1 VRPRPFRWIRLDDG
15 CVKSLTIVRY
25 VLAKNGPRA
34 AFDFR
39 RYRIFLTTVR
49 FGANLKQEKIS
60 PTPAACGVLYSY
72 RTERFD
78 NVSLSFIKPP
88 TTPRRSVCLNENR
101 SFRRSGTVRIR
112 FQNSRACFDA
122 KTTVR
127 THSRVTF
134 GFDSSF
140 LAKTFIEEYRTTF
153 FGRPAEIAFKN
164 AIVVF
169 LIDRLK
175 FAGRPSRYLTAR
187 NY

>member
-1 VRPRPFRWIRLDDG
+1 MRHRPFRWIRLDDG

-78 NVSLSFIKPP
+78 NVSLSFIKPL

-127 THSRVTF
+127 THSRVKRSVSIRRF
-134 GFDSSF
+134 WRKRLS
-140 LAKTFIEEYRTTF
+140 KNIERHF
-153 FGRPAEIAFKN
+153 SADRPK
-164 AIVVF
+164 
-169 LIDRLK
+169 LRLK
-175 FAGRPSRYLTAR
+175 TPSLFF
-187 NY
+187 